1 MVHQE
6 HARTIIRW
14 RNEGRA
20 PHDVLGRYQF
30 GRRVEVDG
38 SWTIYHV
45 FSGKPAQVGAWKM
58 IGLNRQNAHQALD
71 VLNTLDET

>member
-1 MVHQE
+1 MPHRE

-14 RNEGRA
+14 KNEGHA
-20 PHDVLGRYQF
+20 PHQIHGRYQF

-45 FSGKPAQVGAWKM
+45 FSGKPAQVDAWRM
-58 IGLNRQNAHQALD
+58 TGLNRENADQALD
-71 VLNTLDET
+71 VLNTY